1 MNLVINFSAGKNLSQ
16 ICNEIRDKNK
26 SSPINNE
33 ISKKKKVHLKIINKK
48 NFVAKFTINKHSS

>member
-1 MNLVINFSAGKNLSQ
+1 MNLVINFSAEKNLSQ

-33 ISKKKKVHLKIINKK
+33 ISKKKK
-48 NFVAKFTINKHSS
+48 SSPQNY